1 MKIDIDRQRGMLT
14 PADRAFLLGEREMS
28 HDQSRRNAEA
38 RIRQRVTDTVLDF
51 DLLLH
56 TLSDKDRAQVFD
68 DVHTD
73 DAFLD
78 ALKAMIAFTYIGTKE
93 QGFAFEDL
101 LVPAV
106 RASEEA
112 MAAKQAGTNV
122 SVEVTFDVETT
133 VEDTLEGVAA
143 RLASGEPI
151 TPRELFSLI
160 MQGGHDPT
168 RYDEIVLHRRLEAD
182 DGVDDA
188 FLERLASYLEADL
201 EHESET
207 RAVIYP

>member
-1 MKIDIDRQRGMLT
+1 MNRDADRERGMLT

-73 DAFLD
+73 DAFCD
-78 ALKAMIAFTYIGTKE
+78 ALKAMIAFVYIGTKE
-93 QGFAFEDL
+93 QGFPFEDL

-122 SVEVTFDVETT
+122 SVGVTFDVETT
-133 VEDTLEGVAA
+133 IEDTLEGVAG
-143 RLASGEPI
+143 RLAENKPI

-168 RYDEIVLHRRLEAD
+168 RYDEIVLHRRLEED

-201 EHESET
+201 EHENET